1 MAQSNLI
8 GWLLITIMLACAI
21 GVITTLIAITRYI
34 KQAETNDQTRTH
46 QTEQLTRLHNEC
58 TYRIGDYTSIQTH
71 LTETLDTSNDNPEH
85 LVLQIEKYALAINE
99 LTEIRNHLTDILE
112 ER

>member
-1 MAQSNLI
+1 MAQSDLI
-8 GWLLITIMLACAI
+8 GWLLIAIILACAI
-21 GVITTLIAITRYI
+21 GVITTMTAITRYI
-34 KQAETNDQTRTH
+34 KQAETNDQTRTY

-58 TYRIGDYTSIQTH
+58 TYRIGDYTSIRTH
-71 LTETLDTSNDNPEH
+71 LTETLDTNDGNLEH

-99 LTEIRNHLTDILE
+99 LTEIRNHLADILE